1 MAIRI
6 RTSFHTGG
14 KQRSMAELAG
24 VVAMLAW
31 KLAIDSIKRM
41 REAEYDI
48 DLGSAYFDF
57 VCEFM
62 VFLAL
67 AADRIAY
74 RELTPEQRLEF
85 TTALAQ
91 RIAAAIE
98 DNRDMLLFDVAAG
111 KCHQHVLDLF
121 NQRGTEYADYDYTE
135 QGPDFGFRRCFS
147 ACLKE
152 VLPEKDQLWA
162 VDQVMEIESPE
173 AIKALEKTLAGLFHP
188 GEPKTRRSRAL
199 HASALHDG
207 DSPSGAVNSA
217 ARTSNGATED

>member
-1 MAIRI
+1 
-6 RTSFHTGG
+6 
-14 KQRSMAELAG
+14 MAELAS
-24 VVAMLAW
+24 VIAMLAW

-48 DLGSAYFDF
+48 DLGDAYFDF

-67 AADRIAY
+67 AADRVAY

-91 RIAAAIE
+91 RMAATIE
-98 DNRDMLLFDVAAG
+98 DNRDMLLFDVAPG
-111 KCHQHVLDLF
+111 KCQQHVLDLF
-121 NQRGTEYADYDYTE
+121 NKRGAEYADHGYTGD
-135 QGPDFGFRRCFS
+135 GPDFGFRRCFA
-147 ACLKE
+147 ACLQE
-152 VLPEKDQLWA
+152 VLPEKDRLWA

-188 GEPKTRRSRAL
+188 GEPKSRRSR
-199 HASALHDG
+199 HAEVG
-207 DSPSGAVNSA
+207 
-217 ARTSNGATED
+217 E

>member
-1 MAIRI
+1 
-6 RTSFHTGG
+6 
-14 KQRSMAELAG
+14 
-24 VVAMLAW
+24 MLAW

-48 DLGSAYFDF
+48 DLGSGYFDF

-62 VFLAL
+62 IFLAL

-74 RELTPEQRLEF
+74 RELAPEQRVEF

-91 RIAAAIE
+91 RIAEAID
-98 DNRDMLLFDVAAG
+98 DNRDMLLYDVAPG
-111 KCHQHVLDLF
+111 KVRQHVLDLF
-121 NQRGTEYADYDYTE
+121 NKRGAEYADHGYNAD
-135 QGPDFGFRRCFS
+135 GPDFGFRRCFA

-188 GEPKTRRSRAL
+188 GEARSRRPRAL
-199 HASALHDG
+199 HA
-207 DSPSGAVNSA
+207 GASA
-217 ARTSNGATED
+217 ARAGNGEAGE

>member
-6 RTSFHTGG
+6 RSSFHTGG
-14 KQRSMAELAG
+14 KPRSMAELASVIAILG
-24 VVAMLAW
+24 W

-57 VCEFM
+57 VVEFM
-62 VFLAL
+62 IFLAL

-74 RELTPEQRLEF
+74 RDLEPEQRMEF

-91 RIAAAIE
+91 RMVE
-98 DNRDMLLFDVAAG
+98 PG
-111 KCHQHVLDLF
+111 KCQRHFLDLF
-121 NQRGTEYADYDYTE
+121 NTRGGEYADHGYTE
-135 QGPDFGFRRCFS
+135 QGPDFGFRRCFA

-152 VLPEKDQLWA
+152 VLPEKDRLWA

-188 GEPKTRRSRAL
+188 GEAKTRRSRHSEA
-199 HASALHDG
+199 G
-207 DSPSGAVNSA
+207 
-217 ARTSNGATED
+217 E

>member
-1 MAIRI
+1 
-6 RTSFHTGG
+6 
-14 KQRSMAELAG
+14 MAELASVIAILG
-24 VVAMLAW
+24 W

-57 VCEFM
+57 VVEFM
-62 VFLAL
+62 IFLAL

-74 RELTPEQRLEF
+74 RELEPEQRMEF

-91 RIAAAIE
+91 RMAAAIE
-98 DNRDMLLFDVAAG
+98 DNRDMLLADVEPG
-111 KCHQHVLDLF
+111 KCQRHFLDLF
-121 NQRGTEYADYDYTE
+121 NTRGGEYADHGYTE
-135 QGPDFGFRRCFS
+135 QGPDFGFRRCFA

-152 VLPEKDQLWA
+152 VLPEKDRLWA

-188 GEPKTRRSRAL
+188 GEGGARRTR
-199 HASALHDG
+199 SAEVG
-207 DSPSGAVNSA
+207 
-217 ARTSNGATED
+217 E

>member
-1 MAIRI
+1 
-6 RTSFHTGG
+6 
-14 KQRSMAELAG
+14 MAELAG
-24 VVAMLAW
+24 VIALLGW

-48 DLGSAYFDF
+48 DLGDAYFDF

-62 VFLAL
+62 VFLAH
-67 AADRIAY
+67 AADRVAY
-74 RELTPEQRLEF
+74 RELTPEQRSEF

-91 RIAAAIE
+91 RMAEAIE
-98 DNRDMLLFDVAAG
+98 DNSDMLLVEVPPG
-111 KCHQHVLDLF
+111 KCRQHFLDLF
-121 NQRGTEYADYDYTE
+121 NRRGAEYADHGYTAD
-135 QGPDFGFRRCFS
+135 GPDFGFRRCFS

-188 GEPKTRRSRAL
+188 E
-199 HASALHDG
+199 
-207 DSPSGAVNSA
+207 V
-217 ARTSNGATED
+217 GATRIRPGRNA

>member
-6 RTSFHTGG
+6 RSSFHAGG
-14 KQRSMAELAG
+14 RARSMTELAS
-24 VVAMLAW
+24 VIAMLAW

-41 REAEYDI
+41 RQAEYDI
-48 DLGSAYFDF
+48 DLGNAYFDF

-62 VFLAL
+62 VFLAH

-74 RELTPEQRLEF
+74 RELSAEQRTEF
-85 TTALAQ
+85 TTALA
-91 RIAAAIE
+91 RRMAAAIE
-98 DNRDMLLFDVAAG
+98 DNSDMLLFDVTPG
-111 KCHQHVLDLF
+111 KCQRHFLDLF
-121 NQRGTEYADYDYTE
+121 NRRGAEYADHGYTE

-188 GEPKTRRSRAL
+188 GEAKSRRPR
-199 HASALHDG
+199 G
-207 DSPSGAVNSA
+207 GESG
-217 ARTSNGATED
+217 E

>member
-1 MAIRI
+1 M
-6 RTSFHTGG
+6 T
-14 KQRSMAELAG
+14 ELAG

-74 RELTPEQRLEF
+74 RELTAEQRNEF

-98 DNRDMLLFDVAAG
+98 DNRDMLLFDVAPG
-111 KCHQHVLDLF
+111 KCQQHVLDLF
-121 NQRGTEYADYDYTE
+121 NQRGAEYADHGYTE
-135 QGPDFGFRRCFS
+135 QGPDFGFRRCFA

-152 VLPEKDQLWA
+152 VLPEKDRLWA

-188 GEPKTRRSRAL
+188 GEAKSRRSRHGVA
-199 HASALHDG
+199 G
-207 DSPSGAVNSA
+207 
-217 ARTSNGATED
+217 E